1 MPILH
6 GMCKSGK
13 VRRCRR
19 DQPPPFHRFA
29 VPLPHKWGRQ
39 VLRARS
45 PSPQIGEA
53 GFKGAVSFPA
63 KWEKQVLRMRSPSPQ
78 MGAEQPVL
86 TMEQLIQEMPCGA
99 LLCPACGGKV
109 VPTGTKGGR
118 RKAAFILA
126 RRRLPPCR
134 EAAPL
139 PPFTWS
145 PSPIDEGG
153 KFLENVIVPL
163 PYKWGRHVFRK
174 GLSILIVQALSH
186 LRFSLQPGRRGY
198 GGPGL

>member
-1 MPILH
+1 MANIHRAAPPILH
-6 GMCKSGK
+6 GMGKSGE
-13 VRRCRR
+13 VRRFRR
-19 DQPPPFHRFA
+19 DKPPPFHRFA

-39 VLRARS
+39 VLRM
-45 PSPQIGEA
+45 Q
-53 GFKGAVSFPA
+53 
-63 KWEKQVLRMRSPSPQ
+63 SPSPQ

-139 PPFTWS
+139 PPLTWS
-145 PSPIDEGG
+145 PSPIDGGG
-153 KFLENVIVPL
+153 KCEGKKAAAWPL
-163 PYKWGRHVFRK
+163 LFSVFQ
-174 GLSILIVQALSH
+174 S
-186 LRFSLQPGRRGY
+186 FSLSVFPRFR
-198 GGPGL
+198 